1 MVEVVKLQRHYKDNL
16 SRAEI
21 MALMQAY
28 RQI

>member
-1 MVEVVKLQRHYKDNL
+1 MVEVVKLHRHYKDNL

>member
-28 RQI
+28 GQI